1 MRAFLFALGVTAL
14 GLAAVAPLSAVTV
27 VPLSFSQLTG
37 TSTAVVHARVVD
49 VRGQWTADR
58 RGIES
63 LVTVDALGYLKGDLG
78 ARVLVRVP
86 GGEAGGLVNIIPGMP
101 RLATGDH
108 VVLFLTG
115 VAPGI
120 PVVTGTTQGVF
131 RVTTD
136 PRSGGLMVIPPAVS
150 AAGPQG
156 ARLARGDVARR
167 PMALSAFELVVK
179 QHVAEAAR

>member
-1 MRAFLFALGVTAL
+1 MRAFILTLSLAALS
-14 GLAAVAPLSAVTV
+14 LAAVAPLSAVTV

-37 TSTAVVHARVVD
+37 TSTAVVHGRVAD

-63 LVTVDALGYLKGDLG
+63 LVSVDALGYLKGDLG

-86 GGEAGGLVNIIPGMP
+86 GGEAGGLVNVIPGMP
-101 RLATGDH
+101 RLTAGDH

-115 VAPGI
+115 SGPGI

-131 RVTTD
+131 RVMTD
-136 PRSGGLMVIPPAVS
+136 PRSGTLMVIPPVITS
-150 AAGPQG
+150 AGTPATHTV
-156 ARLARGDVARR
+156 RGDLARR
-167 PMALSAFELVVK
+167 PMALAAFELAVK
-179 QHVAEAAR
+179 QQLAEAVR